1 MNALAIVRGCPWRRV
16 MPRTG
21 RQRLEVMA
29 LVLIIIG
36 CAGVGLD
43 AAASADPDKLEGK
56 PVPAADVAA
65 VVEAA
70 LSCPALNPPKMAAQ
84 VMAASAFSATAKQV
98 AGLDNDACGEW
109 RPSTDASRGDR
120 RANILALGPGDG
132 APRRGQRPAQGRR
145 YELERLLGRADE
157 PTRQPEGS
165 EVAIREAVTPAG
177 SGGRGR

>member
-1 MNALAIVRGCPWRRV
+1 
-16 MPRTG
+16 MPKTG

-36 CAGVGLD
+36 CAGAGLD
-43 AAASADPDKLEGK
+43 AAATADPDKLEGK

-70 LSCPALNPPKMAAQ
+70 LSCPALNPPKVAAQ

-98 AGLDNDACGEW
+98 VGLDNDAWGEW

-120 RANILALGPGDG
+120 RANILALGHRTCANVGRLRAAKLDGDLWPAAVAAEQAG
-132 APRRGQRPAQGRR
+132 IKKEDGTSWNGYWVEQTNRHDNQRDQKWRFVK
-145 YELERLLGRADE
+145 
-157 PTRQPEGS
+157 Q
-165 EVAIREAVTPAG
+165 
-177 SGGRGR
+177 